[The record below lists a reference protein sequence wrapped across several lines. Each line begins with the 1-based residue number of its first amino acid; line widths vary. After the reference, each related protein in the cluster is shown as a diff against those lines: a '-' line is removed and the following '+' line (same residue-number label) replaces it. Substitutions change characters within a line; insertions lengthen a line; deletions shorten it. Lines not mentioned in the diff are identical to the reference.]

1 MLLTR
6 FRQGIYALF
15 AWARPVDDAPAVAVL
30 PPSLLVL
37 FRQMSRREQQH
48 ALEVLVTLRAH
59 GVTHPA
65 LLQAGLLHD
74 LGKLRAPFYVWERVL
89 VVLVEAAAPERAYAW
104 GAGDPRGWRRPF
116 VIRRQH
122 AAWSAEMVAAA
133 GADPLTVELIRR
145 HQDKLTAEPR
155 TEADRLLRDLQ
166 AADDAN

>member
-1 MLLTR
+1 MSFIRL
-6 FRQGIYALF
+6 RQGVYALF

-30 PPSLLVL
+30 PPNLLAL
-37 FRQMSRREQQH
+37 FHQMPRREQQH
-48 ALEVLVTLRAH
+48 ALEVLATLRTN
-59 GVTHPA
+59 GTTHPA

-74 LGKLRAPFYVWERVL
+74 LGKIRAPFYVWERVL
-89 VVLVEAAAPERAYAW
+89 VVLIEAAAPKLAYAW
-104 GAGDPRGWRRPF
+104 GAGDLYGWRRPF

-122 AAWSAEMVAAA
+122 ATWSADMVAAA

-145 HQDKLTAEPR
+145 HQDKLTGETH